1 MNESE
6 NKTAKDLL
14 YESIESIKAKRKDS
28 KSEEELDSSEEI
40 NNETDELE
48 DSDDYDR
55 EEDDYDENKKEGDF
69 DDEDDDDDEG
79 EDEDEDE
86 TDEAD
91 SLYSD
96 EGDDNI
102 EDEFSDVEDSET
114 SESVDF
120 NIRIESLDNV
130 IDNRAAKKLFEKI
143 KEKISKVCDSFSIKE
158 YSYEKIILKDYDAT
172 IRLKYGQAWQEFGIL
187 EKTGDYRSKLN
198 KYDEYR
204 NTSFSSYITKHA
216 NKHLLDNNVKKKYLY
231 RLLENFE
238 TNNIT
243 NKGVFNPIYEKNSQ
257 SLYSEE
263 YVFKY
268 LEKNNTYQKY
278 KTMPMFISE
287 QDKYWISVVDC
298 PECGGSGKFRCPDC
312 RGEGKVA
319 CGRCNGIG
327 KITCRTCNGTKEI
340 RCRNCKGT
348 GFLKKTGRVSDFSS
362 VPVGADWR
370 AVSNGSGGNDYRWEK
385 EERCTRC
392 GGRGFNKCTNCG
404 PDGLEICPECGGSG
418 LVKCETCGGSGYIK
432 CERCD
437 GTGNLSYIQGYCNVR
452 YFDVKYPTFD
462 NEEIADV
469 FNERNNWEI
478 LLSSSIHDVSADA
491 DFTIFAIKREIPYV
505 SFELKVKTAKT
516 EKTYLCKCVG
526 NSIERLEGFHLSRDE
541 LNLNSLFTYGKDL
554 YNSFTVL
561 KSTPKLK
568 EFASV
573 LLSGGETKKFI
584 NYFATS
590 HEKENA
596 EISIKH
602 IYTALSEIAINDI
615 SYRHTFIST
624 IMSSKFKSIID
635 SNRKPFI
642 DAFGLFPSK
651 EFEENAK
658 ILRIQSYI
666 SLILFLLLCGGIIF
680 VKFYEPWTFPIG
692 IIFLVIILTTHF
704 AKKFAYKNRRDL
716 NLIDDIKKVKI
727 LKIAYLST
735 LLPLKK
741 DNLKKRMEE
750 IFSFISTDKNIVQKG
765 IKYATRNRADRILSK
780 IIHLRESPLKK
791 LYFANLVSMVE
802 CKIMDSKT
810 DVQSEILSDFKKR
823 Y

>member
-14 YESIESIKAKRKDS
+14 DESIESIKAKRKDS

-55 EEDDYDENKKEGDF
+55 EEDDYDENKKEGDL

-79 EDEDEDE
+79 EDE

-96 EGDDNI
+96 EGDDYI
-102 EDEFSDVEDSET
+102 EDEISDVEDSET

-143 KEKISKVCDSFSIKE
+143 KGKISKVCDSFSIKE
-158 YSYEKIILKDYDAT
+158 YSYENIILKDYDAT

-216 NKHLLDNNVKKKYLY
+216 NKHLLDNNAKKKYLY

-238 TNNIT
+238 TNNVT

-348 GFLKKTGRVSDFSS
+348 GFLKKTGIVSDFSS
-362 VPVGADWR
+362 VP
-370 AVSNGSGGNDYRWEK
+370 
-385 EERCTRC
+385 
-392 GGRGFNKCTNCG
+392 
-404 PDGLEICPECGGSG
+404 
-418 LVKCETCGGSGYIK
+418 
-432 CERCD
+432 
-437 GTGNLSYIQGYCNVR
+437 
-452 YFDVKYPTFD
+452 
-462 NEEIADV
+462 
-469 FNERNNWEI
+469 
-478 LLSSSIHDVSADA
+478 
-491 DFTIFAIKREIPYV
+491 
-505 SFELKVKTAKT
+505 
-516 EKTYLCKCVG
+516 
-526 NSIERLEGFHLSRDE
+526 
-541 LNLNSLFTYGKDL
+541 
-554 YNSFTVL
+554 
-561 KSTPKLK
+561 
-568 EFASV
+568 
-573 LLSGGETKKFI
+573 
-584 NYFATS
+584 
-590 HEKENA
+590 
-596 EISIKH
+596 
-602 IYTALSEIAINDI
+602 
-615 SYRHTFIST
+615 
-624 IMSSKFKSIID
+624 
-635 SNRKPFI
+635 
-642 DAFGLFPSK
+642 
-651 EFEENAK
+651 
-658 ILRIQSYI
+658 
-666 SLILFLLLCGGIIF
+666 
-680 VKFYEPWTFPIG
+680 
-692 IIFLVIILTTHF
+692 
-704 AKKFAYKNRRDL
+704 
-716 NLIDDIKKVKI
+716 
-727 LKIAYLST
+727 
-735 LLPLKK
+735 
-741 DNLKKRMEE
+741 
-750 IFSFISTDKNIVQKG
+750 
-765 IKYATRNRADRILSK
+765 
-780 IIHLRESPLKK
+780 
-791 LYFANLVSMVE
+791 
-802 CKIMDSKT
+802 
-810 DVQSEILSDFKKR
+810 
-823 Y
+823 